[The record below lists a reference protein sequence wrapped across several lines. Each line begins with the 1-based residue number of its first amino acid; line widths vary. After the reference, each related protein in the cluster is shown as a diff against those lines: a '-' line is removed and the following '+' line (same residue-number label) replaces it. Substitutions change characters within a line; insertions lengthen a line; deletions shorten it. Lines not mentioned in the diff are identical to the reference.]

1 MEDIIDLIATDSKPS
16 EISLTIK
23 NTLFSKAA
31 EKIDSLKPSVAS
43 YVFGDDQEEDPSSEE
58 E

>member
-16 EISLTIK
+16 DISASIK
-23 NTLFSKAA
+23 NALFLKSV
-31 EKIDSLKPSVAS
+31 ERIDELKPAIAS
-43 YVFGDDQEEDPSSEE
+43 SMFDIDQEVETSSEE

>member
-16 EISLTIK
+16 DISASIK
-23 NTLFSKAA
+23 NALFLKSV
-31 EKIDSLKPSVAS
+31 ERIDELKPAIALSM
-43 YVFGDDQEEDPSSEE
+43 FDIDQEVETSSEE

>member
-16 EISLTIK
+16 EISASIK
-23 NTLFSKAA
+23 NVLFSKAA
-31 EKIDSLKPSVAS
+31 ERIDQFKPIVSS
-43 YVFGDDQEEDPSSEE
+43 SMFDDEQEVETSSEE

>member
-16 EISLTIK
+16 EISASIK
-23 NTLFSKAA
+23 SALFSKSA
-31 EKIDSLKPSVAS
+31 ERIGALQPSVS
-43 YVFGDDQEEDPSSEE
+43 SSIFDVDQEVETSSEE